1 MDTAGR
7 QQGALKASFSWLS
20 IFEITAMLSISDPVA
35 AMVSTV
41 KMGRACSGAALPA
54 GKSQGSP
61 S

>member
-7 QQGALKASFSWLS
+7 QQAAAKSSFSWVSGL
-20 IFEITAMLSISDPVA
+20 EMTATESISEPVA

-41 KMGRACSGAALPA
+41 KMGRARSGLALPL